1 MKKIFLKVFIIFGL
15 FVQSLVADTTTGL
28 MAHYAFEGNTNDSST
43 NSYNGTT
50 TASLTYATG
59 QVGQSA
65 IFDGSS
71 SIELPSDVNLSNK
84 SFTISGWFKPSDVTN
99 GMWIMSQG
107 TVAGEYK
114 YLQLNFYNHNFQV
127 DFFNHSA
134 ASTGT
139 ATTANE
145 WYYYTVTFDNTTKIA
160 TIYLNG
166 EQNATANMG
175 GSFTGTTPFRIGL
188 YNSTNFYNGE
198 MDEVKIYD
206 RALSATD
213 VTALYNYVPTPK
225 ISLKAHGGV
234 VQFDNNSTAAYVG
247 YDSFTSLDNTQKF
260 TIESWVNMKQPTDR
274 NRIFNKYLDDNN
286 RVELAVSN
294 AGLFELI
301 VSNGAN
307 SYGYTASGV
316 AQWNVWSHIAMVYDG
331 NATDNNGKLKLFVDG
346 IPISLSY
353 TTTIPTTTPN
363 LATAITKKVGSMV
376 GMMDEF
382 RLWNTART
390 ASQIQVNLNQQLDG
404 NETGLVAYYN
414 FDERVGNLVVDIAG
428 KDQNGIIEGN
438 VTRLNFLG
446 DGLTLNAGSQIT
458 TTQTLSS
465 DGNISLSAWI
475 KPTSVGSGSKVIFHQ
490 SGSYAI
496 ELYNGRFGANSDYP
510 TNGLLLPLNQWSHIT
525 ATMQFLGA
533 GSTLYTYYVN
543 GVEVAS
549 FSAWQGGNTNNLF
562 IGTTDLSFSGQIAE
576 ATAWNKLLTQSEIQ
590 NLMVTAP
597 NLENYFLKGY
607 WPLNEGNGTVAKDY
621 SHNENNGTIIGA
633 TWINTAPTIY
643 GNNIYTTYNI
653 NSWQKA
659 VGFNLS
665 SPSWVFSDSDSFI
678 AKNQPLGLFLHSYLS
693 NESQILIADMNNQ
706 ISQEIN
712 VFFNSLPSYSDQTS
726 CEAHQFI
733 WLSGACHSY
742 EAVSF
747 PTLNYQKYGFEEN
760 SSNLFTFTLDSA
772 KNIAIFTTGIDNG
785 EGLTNPN
792 TLGILYDENGTIVAW
807 NDDSLEQGNLNFKI
821 LASLSAG
828 NYRLLIKGT
837 GGASVSTYQL
847 NIVDNNIS
855 EYGVQT
861 NFVLPFPALDFNSSG
876 FNANEYNSF
885 TFTLK
890 EAHDVALFTTNT
902 NGENT
907 FGSLSDELNRHVTF
921 NGENLVAGDGNG
933 DFKMLTHLNAGTYT
947 LHVYELSN
955 GLLNPYT
962 ITLDYNDNGIYGAM
976 QNELLLNV
984 GEFWNETNIDDYNN
998 LLPTIITNGYAYYT
1012 NENGYMIK
1020 NIVDTTNNQL
1030 HRTYYP
1036 SGGVVNDDNITILDN
1051 EITFISGDKFGESIK
1066 FDSIILNKDD
1076 LNVEFDSRFTFINN
1090 TSEGIRMYQK
1100 DYAGSFFNKF
1110 LVYNQSAANE
1120 LLGLSNDSDSGALRN
1135 AIKFANS
1142 NIIDLTSLS
1151 GQTITLASPIT
1162 INSGKVINLINSG
1175 TEPVTITGDQSFRSF
1190 IVSDGKLSLEGLVIN
1205 GGGIS
1210 SYNSDINIS
1219 KTKFENNRYG
1229 GNGGAL
1235 NINGGNT
1242 FINDSWFYNNEVF
1255 ADGNPTAYGGAIY
1268 IGNGNIEINNSVFS
1282 GNSAQDGGAIYV
1294 DTDANVNINSTTI
1307 GYNISN
1313 GSLSPMGT
1321 ASGGGIYNNGG
1332 NINIKNT
1339 IIASNTDNNN
1349 HGPNCY
1355 GTIIS
1360 LGYNIIGDVSNCSIT
1375 SSASDI
1381 VDMNDTTIGF
1391 MMNSTGIINGLFEG
1405 SVAIDSGI
1413 CTSNFDIN
1421 GDPRPQGNGCDVGAY
1436 EYPATTL
1443 PLNYNTIGA
1452 GWKHTSVIKPDGT
1465 LWGWGDT
1472 TYGMIGDGTTVAK
1485 PFPIKVGTDATWAN
1499 LAVGSYNTFGIKTD
1513 GTLWAWGY
1521 NAGGVIGDGTYTDS
1535 LSPKQ
1540 VGIDTAWV
1548 NVSVGDS
1555 FAIALKKNGTLW
1567 ALGYNDVGQLG
1578 LGDTTIRS
1586 STTQIGTDAN
1596 WKKVSTGKKYTLA
1609 IKVDGTLWGWGL
1621 NSSSQLGD
1629 GTNINKLSPIQIG
1642 TDNNWLDVKAGED
1655 HSLALKS
1662 DGTLWAWGDNSYS
1675 KLGDGTKAASKTPQQ
1690 IGSATDWSKIA
1701 IGNQFSFAIK
1711 TTGALYGWG
1720 NNDTAQLAEATG
1732 TISSPTQ
1739 IGTDT
1744 TWINVD
1750 GGDGFAIG
1758 TKSDKT
1764 YWTWGV
1770 NTYNQIGDGTV
1781 NTRTTPYQIVF
1792 PIVTNT
1798 PSIYNDIIVPDA
1810 TQTTQTID
1818 GLEGGDT
1825 VVLPNARNTYTIT
1838 KIDTTHYTVIDE
1850 TYTYFLTNI
1859 EYLSFSDVQNI
1870 LLSSIKNAPIIN
1882 TTFSN
1887 ISIQEGSQTV
1897 NFELNVTDVDGD
1909 NLNITVES
1917 NNTSIV
1923 TVVPNWSELVTQ
1935 TTYSQG
1941 LDFNISTVP
1950 NAFGI
1955 VKITIN
1961 VTDGNLSVR
1970 KSFDINVQSVELE
1983 YEVVFI
1989 SDNEWI
1995 NNKSEIK
2002 YFNNTVVASDNIA
2015 TFTVLQKPSNESS
2028 AQINSPILSQIV
2040 EGTSQLNITKT
2051 GTSGSG
2057 IFEMIDTNPEF
2068 GTALNVKSKIEVFEK
2083 QIVASIYSEDS
2094 DGLNLIH
2101 SENIFDYDVNESFI
2115 NRPLNLNIWIENGI
2129 NFSVTNENNNQIGR
2143 VVHYDFV
2150 DSGYTP
2156 VDFEESTI
2164 SGNIDATQTGATS
2177 IFEMAL
2183 NNVILH
2189 QTVEKQFLKR
2199 LDFMNSELSSLEYN
2213 NGVALNVSPQ
2223 TLFGITT
2230 IENDGNKYINL
2241 QMKQLTIGTNS
2252 NYLSTIVTNEKN
2264 IVQSD
2269 SKQKELFTKNGN
2281 SFVIDGVER
2290 KFVEELTKSGLDSLF
2305 LENGVNVTFSN
2316 GAIGYK
2322 VYEKTVST
2330 NKSYYLFNNIAAL
2343 NLVNNLEFSKNATK
2357 AQTISTL
2364 WTYLSMP
2371 ANKPLCVNLYKTT
2384 LTDICNQEHSI
2395 ESVFGNVDGVFKYNN
2410 FWSYWDKSGTSYG
2423 FDKLGSISSNE
2434 GIIVKSAEVTTINLP
2449 YDILTTNSSNIV
2461 ELYQRGWFLINIPF
2475 TMTVDEL
2482 KTTITSQSKKLLHIF
2497 KFNGT
2502 SWEIYAPFDDN
2513 NFASS
2518 VTRITTL
2525 NSDDIVWIEVE

>member
-1 MKKIFLKVFIIFGL
+1 MKKIIL
-15 FVQSLVADTTTGL
+15 FVLFLLHIS
-28 MAHYAFEGNTNDSST
+28 AF
-43 NSYNGTT
+43 
-50 TASLTYATG
+50 
-59 QVGQSA
+59 
-65 IFDGSS
+65 
-71 SIELPSDVNLSNK
+71 
-84 SFTISGWFKPSDVTN
+84 
-99 GMWIMSQG
+99 
-107 TVAGEYK
+107 AGEIT
-114 YLQLNFYNHNFQV
+114 LR
-127 DFFNHSA
+127 
-134 ASTGT
+134 G
-139 ATTANE
+139 
-145 WYYYTVTFDNTTKIA
+145 
-160 TIYLNG
+160 
-166 EQNATANMG
+166 
-175 GSFTGTTPFRIGL
+175 
-188 YNSTNFYNGE
+188 
-198 MDEVKIYD
+198 
-206 RALSATD
+206 
-213 VTALYNYVPTPK
+213 
-225 ISLKAHGGV
+225 HGGV
-234 VQFDNNSTAAYVG
+234 VQFDGTSGYIGKESVISTATNNITMEAWINYSNIGQNQYIMYNGNPSTSG
-247 YDSFTSLDNTQKF
+247 Y
-260 TIESWVNMKQPTDR
+260 
-274 NRIFNKYLDDNN
+274 
-286 RVELAVSN
+286 
-294 AGLFELI
+294 GLFI
-301 VSNGAN
+301 DS
-307 SYGYTASGV
+307 SGV
-316 AQWNVWSHIAMVYDG
+316 L
-331 NATDNNGKLKLFVDG
+331 NALAGGVTVLPVATLTQNTWYHVSFVINNGMGQVYLNGSPSGNSAAISPNFPSGTFEIAYQKLF
-346 IPISLSY
+346 
-353 TTTIPTTTPN
+353 
-363 LATAITKKVGSMV
+363 K
-376 GMMDEF
+376 GMIDEVRF
-382 RLWNTART
+382 WSVARS
-390 ASQIQVNLNQQLDG
+390 ASEIQADMNQQLNG

-414 FDERVGNLVVDIAG
+414 FDERIGTTVKDISGNNHDSTIVGNV
-428 KDQNGIIEGN
+428 Q
-438 VTRLNFLG
+438 RLNFLG
-446 DGLTLNAGSQIT
+446 DGLSFDGSLHSNIATIPNTSNYQTANDFTIST
-458 TTQTLSS
+458 WVKTDPTQDTTQGDNFIVQKIGGDPSPSGPRTFGILYLNSGTDGGKIMGTSSGSNQCISSTLVNDNQYHFITYQKNGMEVKLYIDGVLESTQAYDGS
-465 DGNISLSAWI
+465 TIINDGDISIGHHGTGSYFTGNIGELSYYNRAL
-475 KPTSVGSGSKVIFHQ
+475 SV
-490 SGSYAI
+490 
-496 ELYNGRFGANSDYP
+496 
-510 TNGLLLPLNQWSHIT
+510 
-525 ATMQFLGA
+525 
-533 GSTLYTYYVN
+533 
-543 GVEVAS
+543 
-549 FSAWQGGNTNNLF
+549 
-562 IGTTDLSFSGQIAE
+562 
-576 ATAWNKLLTQSEIQ
+576 SEIQ
-590 NLMVTAP
+590 HLMASAP
-597 NLENYFLKGY
+597 NTTDSSLVGY
-607 WPLNEGNGTVAKDY
+607 WPLNDGSGTTSKDY
-621 SHNENNGTIIGA
+621 STDGNNGTISGA
-633 TWINTAPTIY
+633 TWIDTAPTIY
-643 GNNIYTTYNI
+643 GTNLYTSMGI
-653 NSWQKA
+653 NSWQKIIGQNISNPVWDLSA
-659 VGFNLS
+659 NQNIIAQSSDAFLYSSIVGNITLFVTDTTNSLNKEILVYSDAPTQDLCESSGYIWLNDSCNIGKNLS
-665 SPSWVFSDSDSFI
+665 IPTI
-678 AKNQPLGLFLHSYLS
+678 AKPMPPISANQEHYFKFTIPTQQNVAIFTRDINGNS
-693 NESQILIADMNNQ
+693 
-706 ISQEIN
+706 SQEI
-712 VFFNSLPSYSDQTS
+712 DT
-726 CEAHQFI
+726 
-733 WLSGACHSY
+733 
-742 EAVSF
+742 
-747 PTLNYQKYGFEEN
+747 YG
-760 SSNLFTFTLDSA
+760 S
-772 KNIAIFTTGIDNG
+772 
-785 EGLTNPN
+785 
-792 TLGILYDENGTIVAW
+792 LYDSMGELITN
-807 NDDSLEQGNLNFKI
+807 NDDASADDFNFKI
-821 LASLSAG
+821 LTNLSEG
-828 NYRLLIKGT
+828 NYTLVVT
-837 GGASVSTYQL
+837 GSQGSAV
-847 NIVDNNIS
+847 S
-855 EYGVQT
+855 EYQINLINNDDGIYNDYT
-861 NFVLPFPALDFNSSG
+861 SETITILSSSG
-876 FNANEYNSF
+876 FNSSDSTNYDAVNSTLSDGVTFFTIENDMVVKNIVGDSETKLYRYSYPIGAPLEQATILNGVIQYQDGTTAKIDLANPLDNDGANNFLTDMGIESTMF
-885 TFTLK
+885 TFT
-890 EAHDVALFTTNT
+890 NT
-902 NGENT
+902 NSVAYWMDQN
-907 FGSLSDELNRHVTF
+907 LS
-921 NGENLVAGDGNG
+921 
-933 DFKMLTHLNAGTYT
+933 GTYRKFF
-947 LHVYELSN
+947 
-955 GLLNPYT
+955 
-962 ITLDYNDNGIYGAM
+962 A
-976 QNELLLNV
+976 
-984 GEFWNETNIDDYNN
+984 F
-998 LLPTIITNGYAYYT
+998 
-1012 NENGYMIK
+1012 
-1020 NIVDTTNNQL
+1020 NQ
-1030 HRTYYP
+1030 TA
-1036 SGGVVNDDNITILDN
+1036 V
-1051 EITFISGDKFGESIK
+1051 
-1066 FDSIILNKDD
+1066 
-1076 LNVEFDSRFTFINN
+1076 
-1090 TSEGIRMYQK
+1090 
-1100 DYAGSFFNKF
+1100 
-1110 LVYNQSAANE
+1110 NE
-1120 LLGLSNDSDSGALRN
+1120 LLGITDDEDHGSFRNLIDVANTNNGIVDLSS
-1135 AIKFANS
+1135 FE
-1142 NIIDLTSLS
+1142 
-1151 GQTITLASPIT
+1151 GQTITLGSPIF
-1162 INSGKVINLINSG
+1162 INSGKEIKLINSG
-1175 TEPVTITGDQSFRSF
+1175 TNPVTIAGTQYFRSF
-1190 IVSDGKLSLEGLVIN
+1190 KVSNGKLSMQGLVIN

-1268 IGNGNIEINNSVFS
+1268 IGNGNIEINNSVLS
-1282 GNSAQDGGAIYV
+1282 GNTAPDGGAIYV
-1294 DTDANVNINSTTI
+1294 DAGANVNMNSTTI

-1339 IIASNTDNNN
+1339 IIASNIDMTDPTP

-1355 GTIIS
+1355 GTITS

-1375 SSASDI
+1375 SSASDT
-1381 VDMNDTTIGF
+1381 VDINDTTIGF
-1391 MMNSTGIINGLFEG
+1391 MMNSTGIINGLFES

-1421 GDPRPQGNGCDVGAY
+1421 GDSRPQGNGCDVGAY

-1443 PLNYNTIGA
+1443 PLNHNTIGA

-1744 TWINVD
+1744 TWINID

-1887 ISIQEGSQTV
+1887 ISIQEGIQTV

-1923 TVVPNWSELVTQ
+1923 TVVPNWSALVTQ

-1941 LDFNISTVP
+1941 LDFNISKVP

-1970 KSFDINVQSVELE
+1970 KSFDINVQSVELG

-2057 IFEMIDTNPEF
+2057 VFEMIDTNPEF

-2094 DGLNLIH
+2094 DGLNLFH

-2330 NKSYYLFNNIAAL
+2330 NRSYYLFNNIAAL